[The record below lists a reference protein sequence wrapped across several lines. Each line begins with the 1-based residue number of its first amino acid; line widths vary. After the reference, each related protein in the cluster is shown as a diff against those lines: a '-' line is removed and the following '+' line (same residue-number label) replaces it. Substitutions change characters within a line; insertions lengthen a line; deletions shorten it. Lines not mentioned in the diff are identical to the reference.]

1 MPEALRETA
10 YAKINLALHV
20 RARRPD
26 GYHELETLFAFAED
40 GDSLTV
46 EPASNLSLT
55 ISGPQAQI
63 LGDPEGN
70 LVMRAAIALRDA
82 FGSSDG
88 AALSLFKRL
97 PVASGLGG
105 GSADAAAALRLLS
118 RLWGLQAGD
127 ERIDAI
133 ARDLG
138 ADVPACLAS
147 HTCFGT
153 GRGDALAPVDL
164 PGLAGTP
171 VLIVNPGHALA
182 TGPVFKAWDGVDRGA
197 LDPRQWRTGRN
208 DLTAPAIGLIAE
220 IGTVIERLERQSG
233 ANFVAM
239 SGSGAS
245 CFALFDD
252 EASRD
257 AAARAMSDYWVM
269 PTRLR

>member
-1 MPEALRETA
+1 MPEVLIETA

-26 GYHELETLFAFAED
+26 GYHDLETLFAFAED
-40 GDSLTV
+40 GDTLTV
-46 EPASNLSLT
+46 EPAGDLSLS
-55 ISGPQAQI
+55 ISGPQARL
-63 LGDPEGN
+63 LGDPHEN
-70 LVMRAAIALRDA
+70 LVMKAATALRDA
-82 FGSSDG
+82 FGSSEG
-88 AALSLFKRL
+88 AALNLFKRL

-118 RLWGLQAGD
+118 RLWGLHEAD
-127 ERIDAI
+127 HMIDAI
-133 ARDLG
+133 ARELG

-147 HTCFGT
+147 RTCFGT
-153 GRGDALAPVDL
+153 GRGDALAPIDL
-164 PGLAGTP
+164 PDLAGTP
-171 VLIVNPGHALA
+171 LLIVNPGQALA
-182 TGPVFKAWDGVDRGA
+182 TGPVFKAWDGLDRGA
-197 LDPRQWRTGRN
+197 LDPLQWRSGRN

-220 IGTVIERLERQSG
+220 IGTVIERLNRQAG

-257 AAARAMSDYWVM
+257 AAAGAMTDYWVM